1 MLHPPPVGL
10 ISSHT
15 TMFLPDQGLWLEHT
29 KAGSGWLTEKSMF
42 FLSWLTARGSGTGS
56 VCLMTD
62 TDSPVEYGT
71 KGFQMTSCPSPIFPI
86 PTPSL
91 LCQTGPG
98 KDKVAILEGVWTLE
112 ETTGGKW
119 EIHCT

>member
-10 ISSHT
+10 ISSQA
-15 TMFLPDQGLWLEHT
+15 TMFLLDQGLWLEYMT
-29 KAGSGWLTEKSMF
+29 GGSGWLTEKSMF

-71 KGFQMTSCPSPIFPI
+71 RGFQMTPCPSPIL
-86 PTPSL
+86 PTFNSL
-91 LCQTGPG
+91 PALQ
-98 KDKVAILEGVWTLE
+98 DRAW
-112 ETTGGKW
+112 
-119 EIHCT
+119 